1 MRKIVD
7 KLIALIYA
15 ILLLLRNL
23 FLKSRSF
30 IYMSTTRPDAVL
42 LLQDGTV
49 CYGKSF
55 GAIGTTTGEICFNTG
70 MTGYQEV
77 FTDPS
82 YFGQVLIMNGVH
94 VGNYG
99 VKDSDVE
106 SESVK
111 IKGLIG
117 RNLED
122 QYSRKLAQGSLGEYL
137 EKHNIVSIAD
147 VDTRSLVAH
156 IRTKGAMNCI
166 ISSEI
171 TDIEVLKK
179 KLSEVPDMNGLEL
192 ASAVSTKE
200 AYELG
205 DKNADI
211 RIAVMDYG
219 VKKNILHCMVERGAF
234 VKVFPAKTSLDEVKK
249 FQPHGY
255 FISNGPGDPAP
266 MDYAVSSLKQ
276 ILEEKKPVFGICL
289 GHQLLALANGI
300 PTFKMHHGHRGLNHP
315 VKNLVTGRSE
325 ITTQNH
331 GFGVD
336 PEAVKNAEHIEVTHV
351 NLNDKSIEGIRIKGK
366 PAFSVQYHPEATP
379 GPHDSRYLFD
389 EFIQMIKDQKN

>member
-1 MRKIVD
+1 MTEK
-7 KLIALIYA
+7 A
-15 ILLLLRNL
+15 I
-23 FLKSRSF
+23 
-30 IYMSTTRPDAVL
+30 PAVL
-42 LLQDGTV
+42 LLADGTIAH
-49 CYGKSF
+49 GQAF

-82 YFGQVLIMNGVH
+82 YFGQVLIMNSAH
-94 VGNYG
+94 IGNYG
-99 VKDSDVE
+99 VKDEDVE
-106 SESVK
+106 SDGVK
-111 IKGLIG
+111 INGLIG

-122 QYSRKLAQGSLGEYL
+122 GYSRKLAQGSLNDYL
-137 EKHNIVSIAD
+137 KKNGIVSIEG
-147 VDTRSLVAH
+147 VDTRALVAH

-166 ISSEI
+166 ISSDA
-171 TDIEVLKK
+171 TDLATLKK
-179 KLSEVPDMNGLEL
+179 QLAEVPNMDGLEL
-192 ASAVSTKE
+192 ASKVSTKE
-200 AYELG
+200 SYEVG
-205 DKNADI
+205 DKNAAV

-219 VKKNILHCMVERGAF
+219 VKKNILHCMVERGAY
-234 VKVFPAKTSLDEVKK
+234 VKVFPAKTSLEEVKQ

-266 MDYAVSSLKQ
+266 MDYAIATLKQ
-276 ILEEKKPVFGICL
+276 ILEEEKPVFGICL
-289 GHQLLALANGI
+289 GHQLLALANDI

-315 VKNLVTGRSE
+315 VKNIISGKSE

-336 PEAVKNAEHIEVTHV
+336 PEAVKKAPHIEITHV
-351 NLNDKSIEGIRIKGK
+351 NLNDQSIEGIRVKGK

-389 EFIQMIKDQKN
+389 EFINLIQENNN

>member
-1 MRKIVD
+1 M
-7 KLIALIYA
+7 
-15 ILLLLRNL
+15 
-23 FLKSRSF
+23 
-30 IYMSTTRPDAVL
+30 
-42 LLQDGTV
+42 QDGTV
-49 CYGKSF
+49 CYGKAF

-82 YFGQVLIMNGVH
+82 YYGQVLIMNSVH
-94 VGNYG
+94 IGNYG
-99 VKDSDVE
+99 VKNEDVE
-106 SESVK
+106 SDNVK

-122 QYSRKLAQGSLGEYL
+122 QYSRKLAKGSLEEYL
-137 EKHNIVSIAD
+137 IANNIVSIGG
-147 VDTRSLVAH
+147 VDTRALVGH

-166 ISSEI
+166 ISSET
-171 TDIEVLKK
+171 TDIEELKK
-179 KLSEVPDMNGLEL
+179 KLAAVPDMDGLEL
-192 ASAVSTKE
+192 ASHVSTKE
-200 AYELG
+200 TYELG
-205 DKNADI
+205 DKNSAI

-219 VKKNILHCMVERGAF
+219 VKKNILNCMVERGAF
-234 VKVFPAKTSLDEVKK
+234 VKVFPAKTPLDEVKK
-249 FQPHGY
+249 FEPHGY

-266 MDYAVSSLKQ
+266 MDYAVASLKQ
-276 ILEEKKPVFGICL
+276 ILKEEKPVFGICL

-315 VKNLVTGRSE
+315 VKNLITGRSE

-336 PEAVKNAEHIEVTHV
+336 PEAVKKADHIEITHL
-351 NLNDKSIEGIRIKGK
+351 NLNDQSIEGIRVKGK

-389 EFIQMIKDQKN
+389 EFMQLIKEQKN